1 MMNDTTWT
9 SQTKQTDAAN
19 ASLLHAAATDSRQ
32 RLSLGAGRVL
42 PTSPPAITPEL
53 STPATLSPDPSV
65 RP

>member
-42 PTSPPAITPEL
+42 AVLPTSPPAITPEL
-53 STPATLSPDPSV
+53 STPGHPVP
-65 RP
+65 